1 MGLGHLCGHQPPWDP
16 SWCHALHQQG
26 HSIVGLDETFGAHQV
41 FPKGHTNQE
50 KCSINAAFVSPLL
63 PMCLLLAN
71 LFLNDI
77 RQYACAF
84 NHINT
89 YDDNLRRI
97 SYVPTEIS
105 SVFDILQQLNLQF

>member
-50 KCSINAAFVSPLL
+50 KCSITFLASGSGPKPLPPHNSPGKDSDAGRDWGQEEKGT
-63 PMCLLLAN
+63 PEDEMAGW
-71 LFLNDI
+71 
-77 RQYACAF
+77 
-84 NHINT
+84 HH
-89 YDDNLRRI
+89 
-97 SYVPTEIS
+97 
-105 SVFDILQQLNLQF
+105 